1 MPDNAVLGT
10 VIGLAFLFFLFS
22 MLCSAVVEFIAN
34 LVNKRP
40 KFLLRGLSDLLDTP
54 AGAEDPPNPKSVET
68 LWNRFR
74 AVRDNIKAER
84 LLYRLALASGAGT
97 NAKDA
102 EGSTEDS
109 DTKTAAAKA
118 KTAVEARTRNASR
131 WTLELMTH
139 PLVTPSRQ
147 SGMGGQQTR
156 NPSYLSSKT
165 FAAALI
171 DLIDPDAKGSTTLAT
186 IRRRVSS
193 TDTPV
198 PSERAL
204 LSLLNAAD
212 DNLATF
218 RTSLEGW
225 YDGQMDR
232 INGSYKRWT
241 KRWAIVIGL
250 SVALVLQVD
259 AIAVG
264 TQLYTEGPLRQAVVA
279 AATNNTLCE
288 QNQSPQETRDCVTR
302 ELASLHTGAGLP
314 IGWDSVTTPT
324 DPRGWLIKVFGW
336 VLTAMAASL
345 GAPFWFDAL
354 SRLGSLRNAGT
365 KPASTT

>member
-54 AGAEDPPNPKSVET
+54 SGTKDLPNPKSIKT
-68 LWNRFR
+68 LWNRFS
-74 AVRDNIKAER
+74 AVRGNIKDER
-84 LLYRLALASGAGT
+84 LLYRLALSSGAGT
-97 NAKDA
+97 NAGDAGTSTKDA
-102 EGSTEDS
+102 GTQPGNPP
-109 DTKTAAAKA
+109 T
-118 KTAVEARTRNASR
+118 
-131 WTLELMTH
+131 WTLALMRH

-171 DLIDPDAKGSTTLAT
+171 DLLDPDAKGSTTLAT

-193 TDTPV
+193 TDITV

-225 YDGQMDR
+225 YDDQMDR

-250 SVALVLQVD
+250 SVALILQVD

-264 TQLYTEGPLRQAVVA
+264 THLYTESPLRQAVVV

-302 ELASLHTGAGLP
+302 ELASLHTSASLP
-314 IGWDSVTTPT
+314 IGWDSATTPT

-336 VLTAMAASL
+336 VLTALAASL